1 MAVRLI
7 NKFYQLPLLVALAF
21 CVSSCYH
28 EDRDYDPYSEN
39 FYHGAS
45 GVGVYVEGVKYVTYA
60 STTSYFLSTYEEVEM
75 NWNRQ
80 MVEGAAVVF
89 IRASMCNDLGKP
101 QIWKDTEGNDVSF
114 GLVFPIWLSFP
125 LENVVIGEEMVV
137 DNPNNGISIKRNG
150 NKTYPFKRLAVTYTK
165 ISTDIIR
172 GTFTAEIEVEGLEQN
187 PVLKLDNGVFIL
199 RNDRHTGSYQNWLN
213 DWSRN
218 Y

>member
-7 NKFYQLPLLVALAF
+7 NKLYLLPLLAALAF
-21 CVSSCYH
+21 CVSSCEK

-45 GVGVYVEGVKYVTYA
+45 GVGFYIEGVKYVTDVSVTAYLG
-60 STTSYFLSTYEEVEM
+60 YYYEVEM

-80 MVEGAAVVF
+80 MVEGSAVVF
-89 IRASMCNDLGKP
+89 IRASMRHDLGKP
-101 QIWKDTEGNDVSF
+101 LIWKDAEGNDVSF
-114 GLVFPIWLSFP
+114 GQFFPIWLSFP
-125 LENVVIGEEMVV
+125 LENVVIGEETVV
-137 DNPNNGISIKRNG
+137 DNPNNGIRIKRNG

-165 ISTDIIR
+165 ISTDIIK

-218 Y
+218 D